1 VLAWSDEGLVEAA
14 TAYGR
19 IETFV
24 RNAAAAVGDTPP
36 ADDGSATWAEF
47 AAAMDDDLGVP
58 QALAVIHGAV
68 RAGNTV
74 LETGGSLPELASVL
88 SVVRRMLAVLGLD
101 PQQWP
106 SSESGR
112 LTGVV
117 DELVQ
122 VVLTAR
128 AEARARKDFAAAD
141 SIRDRL
147 VTAGIVVEDTS
158 AGARW
163 RLAGD

>member
-1 VLAWSDEGLVEAA
+1 
-14 TAYGR
+14 
-19 IETFV
+19 
-24 RNAAAAVGDTPP
+24 
-36 ADDGSATWAEF
+36 
-47 AAAMDDDLGVP
+47 MDDDLGVP